1 MVVRCRSE
9 FFRGWAWARVLDGK
23 EAERNEEKMERV
35 RDGFRVWTVVTGLTF
50 FFFNFFCKFTE

>member
-9 FFRGWAWARVLDGK
+9 FFRGRASARVLDGK

-35 RDGFRVWTVVTGLTF
+35 RDVLGFGRW
-50 FFFNFFCKFTE
+50 